1 MKKREF
7 LTSAAILG
15 VTTTSA
21 FAATGATAAQRE
33 HAACAPAPAILT
45 LSGAIGRTN
54 RGALDPAFDQMMTRQ
69 LVKFSGAYTFDYP
82 TLAAMPA
89 VTIKPTIEY
98 DAKPHTLSGPLL
110 TSVLEQAGAPTAGD
124 TRIGMRAVDG
134 YVVQTTL
141 ENVRAW
147 RFIVATHL
155 DGKPMALGGLGPLW
169 AIYDADHIADLAT
182 KPLKDRFVLSP
193 WGLYQIQVTAA

>member
-7 LTSAAILG
+7 LTSAAMLG

-21 FAATGATAAQRE
+21 FTATSATGAKRD

-45 LSGAIGRTN
+45 LSGAISRTN
-54 RGALDPAFDQMMTRQ
+54 RGALDPAFDQMMNRQ

-82 TLAAMPA
+82 TLTAMPA

-169 AIYDADHIADLAT
+169 AIYDADHIAELAT